1 MEKRGKWGNVRQPTQ
16 AHLRSLPRSIRATA
30 TTRQSRNR
38 WTSRHRASELLSP
51 LVEEPHRPTQP
62 CRGAAHLPP
71 AEGTAQP
78 KTSKKT
84 VHARLPRRPTGDA
97 DQEGMTRPTCQV
109 WEKTEQSGATPISQS
124 GLYAVRLGAAGN
136 FQFIHTLNAHW
147 L

>member
-1 MEKRGKWGNVRQPTQ
+1 MRQPTQ
-16 AHLRSLPRSIRATA
+16 AHLRSLPRSTRATA
-30 TTRQSRNR
+30 TTRQSHNR
-38 WTSRHRASELLSP
+38 WTSRHRASELLSS

-109 WEKTEQSGATPISQS
+109 WGKNGAVRSHSNQSVRTA
-124 GLYAVRLGAAGN
+124 RLGAAGN